1 MALNPPLLPD
11 GRPAGLAGE
20 YYVLERRGVAAAID
34 TADPRHRTL
43 KAAGSCV
50 LLTTTRLVVLP
61 PPHTVNFRAFDVP
74 LQGLSGE
81 TFVQPIFGAN
91 HLDFSVACVPGRELQ
106 SAGPIKVS
114 LTFNEGG
121 CNRFLRVFFALVERN
136 RAAVASAAAAAALQ
150 APLGWAAELEAFV
163 DPSDPSVIYVTAA
176 PASAAPQPPPA
187 PGGAAFAPAPFYAPQ
202 QPNVASYAQ
211 PQPTFYAPQQQQQ
224 QPAYYAQQPAFAPAP
239 YPQQQQPAFFA
250 QPAYAAQQ
258 PPPQP
263 AAAFPPPAAYPR
275 APDSRYV

>member
-20 YYVLERRGVAAAID
+20 FYVLERRGVAASID
-34 TADPRHRTL
+34 TADARHRTL
-43 KAAGSCV
+43 KASGSRV

-81 TFVQPIFGAN
+81 KFVQPIFGAN
-91 HLDFSVACVPGRELQ
+91 RLEFAVACVPGRELQ
-106 SAGPIKVS
+106 SAGPITVS

-136 RAAVASAAAAAALQ
+136 RAAVASAAASAALQ
-150 APLGWAAELEAFV
+150 APQAWVSELEAFV

-176 PASAAPQPPPA
+176 PTSSPGAPQPPAAVQPQQQPYLAQQPPQGGYTYAQQPQGYYHPA
-187 PGGAAFAPAPFYAPQ
+187 QQPQPPFYPGAPPQPVYAPQ
-202 QPNVASYAQ
+202 QPA
-211 PQPTFYAPQQQQQ
+211 YAPQ
-224 QPAYYAQQPAFAPAP
+224 P
-239 YPQQQQPAFFA
+239 
-250 QPAYAAQQ
+250 QPAYAQ
-258 PPPQP
+258 
-263 AAAFPPPAAYPR
+263 PPAAYP
-275 APDSRYV
+275 PVDSRYV